1 MQVDRKLGFLLL
13 AVYLIV
19 HGLTQ
24 VANLSF
30 QYQNMV
36 LGGLAIASGVVLI
49 LKR

>member
-13 AVYLIV
+13 AVYLII

-24 VANLSF
+24 VAGLSF
-30 QYQNMV
+30 QYQSQV